1 MLRRIRQRGSLTLAE
16 PVEQPSSSLDE
27 SGLLEKDDTIAIV
40 FNIDIVHGEEKKTLV
55 GIDGWVAKL
64 IVIE

>member
-1 MLRRIRQRGSLTLAE
+1 MEE
-16 PVEQPSSSLDE
+16 PVEQPSSSADE

-40 FNIDIVHGEEKKTLV
+40 FNIDVVHEEEKKTLV
-55 GIDGWVAKL
+55 EIDGWVAKL